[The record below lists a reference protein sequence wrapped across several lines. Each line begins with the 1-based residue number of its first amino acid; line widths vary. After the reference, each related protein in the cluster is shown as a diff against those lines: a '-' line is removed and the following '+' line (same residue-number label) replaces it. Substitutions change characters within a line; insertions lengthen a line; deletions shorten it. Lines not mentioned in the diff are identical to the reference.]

1 MNIKKFRIF
10 ILLSLVFILVG
21 FWGYHFLNVKEVLK
35 LLFTFFIVVFFY
47 FVPDKKIIL
56 LIYPFLI
63 LLPLQLIEIGP
74 LPKYYTL
81 LTIETYNYPTLYPYI
96 TVRGTLGVIN
106 ILELFFAYLLV
117 KERNIKIFAPG
128 LLGFIILSAFISIFF
143 AIDKTIASL
152 SFFHLI
158 LLIFTF
164 LIYSNINKE
173 KFLSLAMDAFLF
185 SILFLLLPL
194 IRPGRYGE
202 LIQTRS
208 FARSTGVLFASPNTP
223 GILVSISLPLVLSKI
238 LASRKKYTIIFY
250 SVISILLVTV
260 LVKTGSRNG
269 LLSTLVA
276 VGVWGILTL
285 TMLSSSYQWLA
296 KKRKWIIYILTL
308 SLIVLLIFFYYKMPL
323 LKYRLNWKLLLKDM
337 SVQIRLVT
345 WGKIIKTFSSDPLHI
360 VGIGNFRFSECSPA
374 LPHAHNFFLNNLIEI
389 GFWGA
394 LAILVF
400 FFRIYHGLWKSL
412 RYHVVNTSVILRRIA
427 LFASL
432 NAVIVNYTFDMINF
446 ISPVIRFYTILL
458 SLAVAYRYLTPLS
471 ED

>member
-1 MNIKKFRIF
+1 MYKR
-10 ILLSLVFILVG
+10 
-21 FWGYHFLNVKEVLK
+21 
-35 LLFTFFIVVFFY
+35 
-47 FVPDKKIIL
+47 
-56 LIYPFLI
+56 
-63 LLPLQLIEIGP
+63 Q
-74 LPKYYTL
+74 
-81 LTIETYNYPTLYPYI
+81 
-96 TVRGTLGVIN
+96 
-106 ILELFFAYLLV
+106 
-117 KERNIKIFAPG
+117 
-128 LLGFIILSAFISIFF
+128 
-143 AIDKTIASL
+143 
-152 SFFHLI
+152 
-158 LLIFTF
+158 
-164 LIYSNINKE
+164 
-173 KFLSLAMDAFLF
+173 
-185 SILFLLLPL
+185 
-194 IRPGRYGE
+194 
-202 LIQTRS
+202 

>member
-21 FWGYHFLNVKEVLK
+21 FWGYHFLDVKEVLK